1 MLYGTNTGEPTIQ
14 QAEPNLPPKSKKIL
28 DFKSRLYSG
37 LVAVREKDLKRER
50 FEKTNGLS
58 FMIGETVSSL
68 PVAATKHEFHSS
80 NT

>member
-1 MLYGTNTGEPTIQ
+1 MVRTLVNQRYNRRNQTFRQ
-14 QAEPNLPPKSKKIL
+14 SQKKIL

-50 FEKTNGLS
+50 FEKKNGLS